1 MSTLMPLDPFKQY
14 RDQKKRDKKAKII
27 EEKIKKI
34 TGDNAAG
41 NILGKVAGFLIKN
54 DNKKY

>member
-1 MSTLMPLDPFKQY
+1 MSTLMPLDPFKKY